1 MAKPKFDLQPGE
13 CILLKA
19 SCVRHGFWSAYT
31 DELVLTNQ
39 NIIHVKSGLLG
50 NFKGVVR
57 YPLSNITQAIIGEA
71 QNGEKQLEVYHN
83 GKMEDFAFQSGNNR
97 TLKVWSIAIA
107 DRFSENSE
115 IYDYNYYQRFS
126 DESVE
131 QIVEY
136 VPANTVG
143 GGSGINGKFIGDV
156 AKNVIKSGNFS
167 VGSVV
172 KGVAKASKKQAR
184 QCVTSGIAQ
193 EFKDE
198 LGITDLRDE
207 FTGVGNEF
215 REMFGFKPKMT
226 QREQKEQ
233 QMNAT
238 FNQQMA
244 QAKQEA
250 QARKAAET
258 VRTEPAT
265 SNSYNKMTLDEQIEN
280 IKKLKDLVD
289 VGILTQEEFEI
300 KKKEIMNF

>member
-19 SCVRHGFWSAYT
+19 SCVRHGFWSAFT

-39 NIIHVKSGLLG
+39 SIIHVSLGLFG
-50 NFKGVVR
+50 NVKGVVR
-57 YPLSNITQAIIGEA
+57 YQLSNITQTIIGEA
-71 QNGEKQLEVYHN
+71 QNGGKQLEVYHN
-83 GKMEDFAFQSGNNR
+83 GKMEDFAFQSGNR
-97 TLKVWSIAIA
+97 TLKVWSMAIA

-115 IYDYNYYQRFS
+115 IYDYKYYQRFS

-136 VPANTVG
+136 VPANTDG

-167 VGSVV
+167 VGGVV

-184 QCVTSGIAQ
+184 QSVTSGIAQ

-207 FTGVGNEF
+207 FTIVGNEF
-215 REMFGFKPKMT
+215 RGMFGFKPKTT

-238 FNQQMA
+238 FDQQMA

-250 QARKAAET
+250 QTKQAAET
-258 VRTEPAT
+258 VRPEPAT
-265 SNSYNKMTLDEQIEN
+265 SNSFNKMSLDEQIET

-289 VGILTQEEFEI
+289 AGILTQEEFAI